1 VGTIRAGSAM
11 SIDPEA
17 VGAGLRRLAHSE
29 PGADIV
35 QTLTGITHACVDIF
49 GVSGSGIMI
58 ADEQDLPRDV
68 AASDPEGRIL
78 ERAETLT
85 RQGPC
90 TQAFVT
96 GLPVDSSDLR
106 IDPRWPELAAL
117 LEGHPVRAVI
127 GVPVRLG
134 GAPVGTLD
142 LYRSD
147 VHHWDD
153 AERNAVLRFAEVV
166 ESTLA
171 AAMAAHA
178 AGELA
183 SQLQYALEY
192 RVVIERA
199 IGFLIARE
207 RIDAVRAFDRLRQAA
222 RSSRRK
228 IGAVAEDLLRTGI
241 LPGSR

>member
-1 VGTIRAGSAM
+1 M
-11 SIDPEA
+11 SIDPEV
-17 VGAGLRRLAHSE
+17 VGAGLRRLARGE
-29 PGADIV
+29 PGSDIV
-35 QTLTGITHACVDIF
+35 QTLTDITHACVDIF

-78 ERAETLT
+78 ERAETQT

-96 GLPVDSSDLR
+96 GLLVDSRDLQADR
-106 IDPRWPELAAL
+106 RWPELAAL

-147 VHHWDD
+147 IHEWDD
-153 AERNAVLRFAEVV
+153 SERTAVQRFAEVV

-183 SQLQYALEY
+183 RQLQYALDY

-199 IGFLIARE
+199 IGFLMAVE
-207 RIDAVRAFDRLRQAA
+207 RVDAVQAFDRLRQAA

-228 IGAVAEDLLRTGI
+228 IGAVAEDLLRTGR
-241 LPGSR
+241 LPASR